1 MQGNKRYVLIALI
14 LVVLVLG
21 GVLLRNRNNSQ
32 KPVVTQ
38 QREQQS
44 QSTLPKEVTVT
55 LTEDGFEPKNV
66 VIQTGS
72 AVRWVNES
80 GDDNAT
86 VNSDDHPTHK
96 ENKEMN
102 LGSFSAG
109 STLVHIFTTPGTY
122 GYHDHFHPEKTGTVT
137 VEE

>member
-1 MQGNKRYVLIALI
+1 MQGNKKYLLIALL

-21 GVLLRNRNNSQ
+21 GLLLRNRNKSTE
-32 KPVVTQ
+32 PVATQ
-38 QREQQS
+38 QEPQS
-44 QSTLPKEVTVT
+44 VLPKEVTVT
-55 LTEDGFEPKNV
+55 LTKNGFEPKNV
-66 VIQTGS
+66 TIRVGS
-72 AVRWVNES
+72 AVRWVNDS

-86 VNSDDHPTHK
+86 VNSDDHPAHK

-102 LGSFSAG
+102 LGTFSAG

-122 GYHDHFHPEKTGTVT
+122 GYHDHFHPEKIGTVT